1 MGKIALCLRVFKKKS
16 VWPAMSCWA
25 KRKNPRLKQI
35 FYLLNQVLRTDAF
48 VLFYTTYRFCKE
60 FGNAELFD
68 LGTTVGVGDAVSKDH
83 FGQG

>member
-1 MGKIALCLRVFKKKS
+1 MGIIALCLRVFLKNLYS
-16 VWPAMSCWA
+16 SATSCWA
-25 KRKNPRLKQI
+25 KRKNPRLKQT

-60 FGNAELFD
+60 VGNAELFD